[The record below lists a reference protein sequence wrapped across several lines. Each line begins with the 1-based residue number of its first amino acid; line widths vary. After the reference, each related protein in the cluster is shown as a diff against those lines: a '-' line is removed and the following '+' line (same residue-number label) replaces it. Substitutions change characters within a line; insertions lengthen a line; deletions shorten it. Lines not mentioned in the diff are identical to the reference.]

1 VGPAPSQ
8 LTQCIRGS
16 LPEMCSCPGA
26 CAGTTMREPVLLP
39 RCRLQ
44 IGERRAQQARVVRT
58 EAQRTV
64 TTAAKQP
71 AHAARDVAVIDA
83 KDARHRAAD
92 RAGMALP
99 FLQRAIVCQREPIAA
114 GALRITIIGL
124 ERPPHAPTV
133 VLQKAC
139 TLASAVLAGWLAGRL
154 VLVGSWA
161 MQSSLGPVPARGHQP
176 EGRNNG
182 SALGMEHQGDWRRV
196 HRTQPKRQ
204 QTARDDD
211 QAAAIRAAALGG
223 RPLQHPFGGM
233 RYSRLPRRN
242 LSSAGAAMLRACA
255 GVSLQQFQS
264 GPSCRQLCISEDAAN
279 NITPNGTRPAGPW
292 RKSCVA

>member
-1 VGPAPSQ
+1 MGPAPSQ

-99 FLQRAIVCQREPIAA
+99 FLQRAIVCQREPIATCA
-114 GALRITIIGL
+114 FCISIVGL
-124 ERPPHAPTV
+124 ERPPHAPAV

-139 TLASAVLAGWLAGRL
+139 ALAAAMFAGRFAGRL

-161 MQSSLGPVPARGHQP
+161 VCSSLGPVPARCHQP
-176 EGRNNG
+176 GGRNNR
-182 SALGMEHQGDWRRV
+182 SVRGMEHQADWRRV
-196 HRTQPKRQ
+196 HRTQP
-204 QTARDDD
+204 
-211 QAAAIRAAALGG
+211 
-223 RPLQHPFGGM
+223 
-233 RYSRLPRRN
+233 
-242 LSSAGAAMLRACA
+242 
-255 GVSLQQFQS
+255 
-264 GPSCRQLCISEDAAN
+264 
-279 NITPNGTRPAGPW
+279 
-292 RKSCVA
+292 